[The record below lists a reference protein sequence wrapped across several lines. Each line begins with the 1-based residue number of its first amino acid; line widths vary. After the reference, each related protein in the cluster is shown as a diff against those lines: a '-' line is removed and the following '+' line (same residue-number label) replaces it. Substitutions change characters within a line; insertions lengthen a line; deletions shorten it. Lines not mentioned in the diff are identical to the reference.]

1 MKTDQ
6 KVIRTK
12 IFSVVITLFFL
23 LAGARFM
30 TPGNV
35 VVKATANKPHLI
47 KQTATTPTYTFNASA
62 QLYQNTQFVL
72 YVNGVA
78 ITGDEDIIS
87 GSPLTLY
94 DYNAVNS
101 NSTVVVDVVWGHI
114 PTLSVLEG
122 PFPAVYGVVSGNTIT
137 FSHVPL
143 TTGGSCGLILN

>member
-12 IFSVVITLFFL
+12 LFSLAVALVLL
-23 LAGARFM
+23 LAGATFIAPVNVITKAPA
-30 TPGNV
+30 TPPV
-35 VVKATANKPHLI
+35 AKHV
-47 KQTATTPTYTFNASA
+47 ATTPTYTFNASA

-122 PFPAVYGVVSGNTIT
+122 PFSAVYGVASGNTIT
-137 FSHVPL
+137 FSNVPL

>member
-12 IFSVVITLFFL
+12 IFSLVITVILL
-23 LAGARFM
+23 LAGANFIA
-30 TPGNV
+30 PGRVITNAPV
-35 VVKATANKPHLI
+35 KPHLA
-47 KQTATTPTYTFNASA
+47 KHAATTPTYTFNASA

-101 NSTVVVDVVWGHI
+101 SSTVVVDVVWGHI

-122 PFPAVYGVVSGNTIT
+122 PFPAVYGVVSGSTIT